1 MCETTESKKKKKN
14 QNDTLDTLLVFYSL
28 VFLFFFEFG
37 YLLGCGFM
45 GGGGRGFGDYCYFCT
60 VLLPWCVQ
68 GKNILPDDTSTV
80 PSFTAFCSAALT
92 QQSFFMSRKK
102 ILAAVLAVPKDEQ
115 HR

>member
-45 GGGGRGFGDYCYFCT
+45 GGGVGALEITVIFVLFFFPGVFKEKTYCQMT
-60 VLLPWCVQ
+60 LVLCLLSLP
-68 GKNILPDDTSTV
+68 
-80 PSFTAFCSAALT
+80 SA
-92 QQSFFMSRKK
+92 QQ
-102 ILAAVLAVPKDEQ
+102 L
-115 HR
+115 